1 MGQLT
6 KMSNVYSFGVVFLE
20 LITGRSTIDQ
30 SRTTKEQN
38 LIKWAKPLIMD
49 KENFKLVA
57 DPLLEGRYPLKGLH
71 QALAVAAMCI
81 QKEDDMRPKIGDVVT
96 AIEYLI
102 NPDIHEKTAK
112 DSSMK
117 NDREEVVVQGA
128 DAGQIEEGSATVVK
142 MIVVVAVHG
151 GVLAGDVEVG
161 DEGLERDDAVDEGGE
176 EVGAVLDEGA
186 EGKEKERDIAVVCF
200 IH

>member
-6 KMSNVYSFGVVFLE
+6 KMSNVYSFGVMFLE
-20 LITGRSTIDQ
+20 LITGRSAIDQ

-57 DPLLEGRYPLKGLH
+57 DPLLEGQYPLKGLH
-71 QALAVAAMCI
+71 QALAVAAMYI

-112 DSSMK
+112 DASMK
-117 NDREEVVVQGA
+117 NDRFVT
-128 DAGQIEEGSATVVK
+128 SVK
-142 MIVVVAVHG
+142 GG
-151 GVLAGDVEVG
+151 GVDGIREL
-161 DEGLERDDAVDEGGE
+161 
-176 EVGAVLDEGA
+176 
-186 EGKEKERDIAVVCF
+186 
-200 IH
+200 